1 MHTMAMRRIIPFI
14 LILGTLVLAF
24 SLFINPLV
32 VLIVKSQVQ
41 KALPGSQ
48 VSIRKCSLRPI
59 GHIGFWQV
67 QVRQPKSVD
76 LSIQEV
82 HVSYD
87 WASIRAGSLGG
98 MSVKGLNFK
107 GKVGDQDAIVSDGT
121 VNISMDGPGSFD
133 IARIKIN
140 KLKMEFI
147 QGSIK
152 RESHAWR
159 IDPLTARMLNG
170 DVRGTVTLDVKEQ
183 LCLAQVRFKGL
194 DMAKVV
200 RDFELKEK
208 VEMTGLADGPIILQ
222 IKGSQIQILKGSLAI
237 SKGGILIMKDVR
249 FLKDM
254 AKRAGLPDDI
264 FVDSFQDYHYNMGI
278 IQLFLKAQDLT
289 MNITLDGETGKR
301 DIPITLHGF
310 TLTKD
315 GL

>member
-1 MHTMAMRRIIPFI
+1 MAMRRIIPFI